1 MVTLTLCVLS
11 SPDFDVSLL
20 QWPNPAES
28 RNCRAVKASSHPTA
42 RWPLA
47 KDIWGSEFK
56 SQRPA
61 SKRMEAILRSN
72 LFSRI
77 PPRSQTASLPTA
89 CFLTLSVASRGEY
102 LLNRACAPMS
112 LSQHRLLGNPVEYV
126 ADLLELFR
134 RGRKLRAVVVPKTE
148 SMRSGRGTGWD
159 SGNSLENLGVQRKQG
174 VTSHVCLWTTFIELI
189 RWFPQ
194 FFRFILLVKTVVVF
208 LAWNYALLCL
218 CNPSE

>member
-77 PPRSQTASLPTA
+77 PPRNQTSSLPTA
-89 CFLTLSVASRGEY
+89 CFLTLSVASRGEC
-102 LLNRACAPMS
+102 LLNRACASMS
-112 LSQHRLLGNPVEYV
+112 LSQHQHWPVEYV

>member
-77 PPRSQTASLPTA
+77 PPRNQTSSLPTA
-89 CFLTLSVASRGEY
+89 CFLTLSVASRGEC
-102 LLNRACAPMS
+102 LLNRACASMS
-112 LSQHRLLGNPVEYV
+112 LSQHQHWPVEYV

-134 RGRKLRAVVVPKTE
+134 RGRKLRAVMVPKTE
-148 SMRSGRGTGWD
+148 SLRSARGTGWD

>member
-77 PPRSQTASLPTA
+77 PPRNQTSSLPTA
-89 CFLTLSVASRGEY
+89 CFLTLSVASRGEC
-102 LLNRACAPMS
+102 LLNRACASMS
-112 LSQHRLLGNPVEYV
+112 LSQHQHWPVEYV

-134 RGRKLRAVVVPKTE
+134 RGRKLRAVMVPKTE
-148 SMRSGRGTGWD
+148 SLRSARGTGWD

-174 VTSHVCLWTTFIELI
+174 ATSHVCLWTTFIELI